1 MIAFEVSLNGKRL
14 CTAGAEDLSVLTAVV
29 TACGRLGEKTVPA
42 RPDQKGREIHVHIGG
57 LTARTDPKKDVH
69 VRWNEHGFLKIGDLL
84 EVRILERDEV
94 DRPTRKTKARRKGSL
109 ATARL

>member
-57 LTARTDPKKDVH
+57 LTARRDPNADVH
-69 VRWNEHGFLKIGDLL
+69 VNWNKTRFL
-84 EVRILERDEV
+84 EVGDVLKVRIRETDKV
-94 DRPTRKTKARRKGSL
+94 DRSTARTKARRK
-109 ATARL
+109 R